1 MKPGHLLRNVREQLG
16 LTLRD
21 VEVASTRIAS
31 KYRNNEFAI
40 PLSRLSEIETKG
52 VVPSVFRLHSLAVV
66 YRRDIRE
73 LLAMYGID
81 LSQSA
86 ADFRLTEVP
95 NTHAVT
101 ALEANTEVR
110 IPVRL
115 DPGFDPRRTCNLG
128 RMIEQWGLVPL
139 AFLSQLA
146 NDDFTYAYVGS
157 QDFTMF
163 PLILPGS
170 FLQVDETKDTVEQR
184 MWRNEYERP
193 IYLVETREGFTCSW
207 CSIKGDQLVLQPHPL
222 SPVSIRILK
231 HPQEA
236 EVVGQ
241 VVGVAMRLDL
251 WRSGP
256 PSQGPKGTP
265 ALN

>member
-1 MKPGHLLRNVREQLG
+1 MKPGHMLRNLREQLG

-21 VEVASTRIAS
+21 VEVASARIAA

-52 VVPSVFRLHSLAVV
+52 VVPSLFRLHSLGVI

-73 LLAMYGID
+73 LLAMFGVD
-81 LSQSA
+81 VSQAS
-86 ADFRLTEVP
+86 ADFRLAEVP
-95 NTHAVT
+95 ATHTVT
-101 ALEANTEVR
+101 ALQANTEVR

-115 DPGFDPRRTCNLG
+115 DPGFDARRTTNLG
-128 RMIEQWGLVPL
+128 RMIEQWGVVPL
-139 AFLSQLA
+139 SYLAQLA
-146 NDDFTYAYVGS
+146 NDDFTYAYIGS

-170 FLQVDETKDTVEQR
+170 FLQVDESKAEVEQR

-193 IYLVETREGFTCSW
+193 IYFIETREGFTCSW
-207 CSIKGDQLVLQPHPL
+207 CSLKGDQLILQPHPL
-222 SPVSIRILK
+222 SPVSARIMK

-236 EVVGQ
+236 EIVGQ

-251 WRSGP
+251 WRSSPPGP
-256 PSQGPKGTP
+256 GPKGTP